1 MRLDN
6 PASGHAHRI
15 TSGGE
20 NHRPAISSGSAGS
33 PDGDPA
39 VGGFLSLLASLEAA
53 SGSSDIATPSDVAM
67 APTDGVMLPG
77 VAMSPELNTA
87 FELVGDAGGMTESL
101 LMQAGGQTPVF
112 TDTKV
117 IAQYPQNV
125 VLSAASQLMAQ
136 SLAEIRDATT
146 GIRAGGLAGSGV
158 KAQEGLAADAPGLS
172 PTMDSLLAQRPGQLP
187 SGKQDAV
194 DAVSDA
200 MKVFADDLARSRADD
215 AHRPGGHIVLDARAG
230 KSSLV
235 ADGVART
242 SSLAEMALANGVG
255 DTTLKQAER
264 SLAKSTALRIDSAP
278 EGGFGLYQAP
288 FSGGRV
294 DGFAVTSAPALLPPE
309 VLVAEQVNYWISRDV
324 QNAELK
330 LNGFDGLPVEV
341 SISMHG
347 NEAQVDFRTDQAEIR
362 EILQEAEPH
371 LKHMLAKEGLVLSGV
386 SVGTSAQTPHDTPD
400 QQTRKGL
407 RPERSDTDAVQAVL
421 PTATSPRASD
431 ASGRALDIFV

>member
-15 TSGGE
+15 TSGGA
-20 NHRPAISSGSAGS
+20 NHRAVISSGSTGS
-33 PDGDPA
+33 PDDDPA
-39 VGGFLSLLASLEAA
+39 VGGFLSLLASLESA
-53 SGSSDIATPSDVAM
+53 SGSSDIATLSDVAM
-67 APTDGVMLPG
+67 ASTGGVMPPG
-77 VAMSPELNTA
+77 GAMSPELNTA
-87 FELVGDAGGMTESL
+87 SELVGDAGGMTESL
-101 LMQAGGQTPVF
+101 LLQAGGQTLLF
-112 TDTKV
+112 ADTQA

-125 VLSAASQLMAQ
+125 VLDVASQLMAQ
-136 SLAEIRDATT
+136 SLAEIRDATN
-146 GIRAGGLAGSGV
+146 GIRAGGLARSGV
-158 KAQEGLAADAPGLS
+158 KAQEDLAADAPGLS
-172 PTMDSLLAQRPGQLP
+172 SAMDSLLAQRSSQLP

-200 MKVFADDLARSRADD
+200 MKVLADDLARSRVDD
-215 AHRPGGHIVLDARAG
+215 AHRPGGHILLDSRAV

-235 ADGVART
+235 AEGAVKT
-242 SSLAEMALANGVG
+242 LTLTEVALANGMG
-255 DTTLKQAER
+255 DATLKQAER
-264 SLAKSTALRIDSAP
+264 SLAKSTVMRVDTASD
-278 EGGFGLYQAP
+278 GGFGLYPTP

-294 DGFAVTSAPALLPPE
+294 DGSVATSAPALLPPE

-386 SVGTSAQTPHDTPD
+386 SVGTSAQNPHDAPD
-400 QQTRKGL
+400 QQTRKSL
-407 RPERSDTDAVQAVL
+407 RPERSDTDAVQAAL
-421 PTATSPRASD
+421 PTATAPRASD